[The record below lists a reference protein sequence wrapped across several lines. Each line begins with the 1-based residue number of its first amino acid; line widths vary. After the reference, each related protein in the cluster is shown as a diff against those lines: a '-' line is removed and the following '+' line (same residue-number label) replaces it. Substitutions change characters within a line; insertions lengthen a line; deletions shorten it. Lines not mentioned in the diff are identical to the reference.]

1 MNELLQKLLEA
12 EILTEDT
19 KTELEE
25 AFKSQLDEA
34 IVAAKEEAA
43 ADVRTELTEQWI
55 TERDTLIE
63 AIDTKVGEYLEG
75 EVDELKE
82 DIERFRDLEAEMAE
96 KLVEAKAAM
105 SSELKTD
112 LKDLVEKIDAF
123 LEIRLAAEVEELRED
138 ITAVRENEFGRKIF
152 EAFKSDFMSNYAD
165 EDSAEST
172 LRETEQRLADV
183 EKQLEES
190 ERARASLDRDVTMEK
205 VLSPLSGRSR
215 DVMEA
220 ILKNVATD
228 ALEEGYKTFI
238 GRVIRETSND
248 ADSSEKEGKV
258 LAEGA
263 ESDKKAVTEKAE
275 VTVKTGDST
284 ETIIEE
290 STDATAAAQRKAYLQ
305 KLAGITA

>member
-105 SSELKTD
+105 SDELKTD

-190 ERARASLDRDVTMEK
+190 ERSRAALDRDVTMEK

-248 ADSSEKEGKV
+248 ADSSEKEDKV
-258 LAEGA
+258 LAEG
-263 ESDKKAVTEKAE
+263 EKSDKEAVTEAE
-275 VTVKTGDST
+275 VTVKTGDSE